1 MFHVQLSIPKQ
12 IQNKR
17 IKVMTDEM
25 LLGPEQKR
33 FFFLKKEL
41 LGFQNKIT
49 KVMTDEMLLGP
60 EQEREKNKSIMSEPR
75 FELGTF
81 RKKTKA

>member
-33 FFFLKKEL
+33 FFFSKKRAIGL
-41 LGFQNKIT
+41 PKQN
-49 KVMTDEMLLGP
+49 
-60 EQEREKNKSIMSEPR
+60 NKSDD
-75 FELGTF
+75 
-81 RKKTKA
+81 